1 MSAVTLLEVES
12 LTKRY
17 GSITAVDDLSFSVAP
32 GETLGLLGPNGAG
45 KTTTMGCI
53 VGLLEPDGGH
63 IAVDG
68 LAPKSKTVSA
78 MVGYAAQRTAL
89 YLSLRVSENLAYF
102 DGLYGLRGRALSEA
116 VAKIVDLFDLDSLIG
131 RRVNDLSVGQA
142 KLVHLTSTV
151 IHEPTLLLV
160 DEPTAGLD
168 VSARRRVIDAI
179 RRLAAGGTAVIFS
192 THYLEEA
199 DEACDSLVIID
210 HGRRV
215 AAGPLDDLLAADPD
229 PATIIRLG
237 DVRRHGDRRRRRGH
251 RQDRS
256 AAGLGAGHRPGQPC
270 VLGDRRL
277 PQRAQ
282 RRAGI
287 RPRHRHAGRVR
298 SAVHRH
304 HPVAIPSPQA
314 ERGPRRVTDSASAAS
329 AAQ

>member
-1 MSAVTLLEVES
+1 MSAVTLLEVGS

-53 VGLLEPDGGH
+53 VGLLEPDGGR

-102 DGLYGLRGRALSEA
+102 GGLYGLRGRALAEA
-116 VAKIVDLFDLDSLIG
+116 VAKIVDLFDLDSLTG

-142 KLVHLTSTV
+142 KLVHLASAV

-179 RRLAAGGTAVIFS
+179 RRLAAAGTAVIFS

-215 AAGPLDDLLAADPD
+215 AAGPLGDLLAADPD

-237 DVRRHGDRRRRRGH
+237 NGDTVSFDDRDLMAAINSVDQEQIAEVVVERPSVRR
-251 RQDRS
+251 
-256 AAGLGAGHRPGQPC
+256 LY
-270 VLGDRRL
+270 
-277 PQRAQ
+277 
-282 RRAGI
+282 
-287 RPRHRHAGRVR
+287 GRVIDS
-298 SAVHRH
+298 SAN
-304 HPVAIPSPQA
+304 
-314 ERGPRRVTDSASAAS
+314 GASAGKGSAGTGDAS
-329 AAQ
+329 TEASTDTGDDSSSADG

>member
-102 DGLYGLRGRALSEA
+102 GGLYGLRGRALLEA
-116 VAKIVDLFDLDSLIG
+116 VAKIVDLFDLDSLTG

-142 KLVHLTSTV
+142 KLVHLASAV
-151 IHEPTLLLV
+151 IHEPRLLLV

-215 AAGPLDDLLAADPD
+215 AAGQLGDLLAADPD

-237 DVRRHGDRRRRRGH
+237 NGDTVSFDDRDLMAAINSVDQDQIAEVVVERPSVRRLYERVIVGGGANGRGVSINTGHTGTGTGTETGD
-251 RQDRS
+251 DSSS
-256 AAGLGAGHRPGQPC
+256 ADG
-270 VLGDRRL
+270 
-277 PQRAQ
+277 
-282 RRAGI
+282 
-287 RPRHRHAGRVR
+287 
-298 SAVHRH
+298 
-304 HPVAIPSPQA
+304 
-314 ERGPRRVTDSASAAS
+314 
-329 AAQ
+329 

>member
-1 MSAVTLLEVES
+1 MSVVTLLEVES

-17 GSITAVDDLSFSVAP
+17 GSIVAVDDLSFSVAP

-53 VGLLEPDGGH
+53 VGLLDPDGGH

-102 DGLYGLRGRALSEA
+102 GGLYGLRGRALAEA
-116 VAKIVDLFDLDSLIG
+116 VAKIVDLFDLGSLTG

-142 KLVHLTSTV
+142 KLVHLASAV

-229 PATIIRLG
+229 PATIIRLDNG
-237 DVRRHGDRRRRRGH
+237 DTVSFDDRDLMAAINSVDQEQIAEVVVERPSVRRLYERVIDS
-251 RQDRS
+251 D
-256 AAGLGAGHRPGQPC
+256 GANG
-270 VLGDRRL
+270 
-277 PQRAQ
+277 
-282 RRAGI
+282 
-287 RPRHRHAGRVR
+287 
-298 SAVHRH
+298 
-304 HPVAIPSPQA
+304 
-314 ERGPRRVTDSASAAS
+314 ASAGKGSAGTGNAS
-329 AAQ
+329 TEADSDTGDGSSGADG

>member
-1 MSAVTLLEVES
+1 MTLLEVES

-53 VGLLEPDGGH
+53 VGLLEPAAGR
-63 IAVDG
+63 IAIDG

-102 DGLYGLRGRALSEA
+102 GGLYGLRGRALAEA
-116 VAKIVDLFDLDSLIG
+116 VAKIIDLFDLDSLTG

-142 KLVHLTSTV
+142 KLVHLASAV

-179 RRLAAGGTAVIFS
+179 RRLATQGTAVIFS

-215 AAGPLDDLLAADPD
+215 AAGPLGDLLATDPD

-237 DVRRHGDRRRRRGH
+237 NGDTVSFDDRDLMAAINSVDQDQIAEVVVERPSVRRLYERVIDSS
-251 RQDRS
+251 D
-256 AAGLGAGHRPGQPC
+256 ADGAGTGNAGTGNASTEADSNT
-270 VLGDRRL
+270 GDDSS
-277 PQRAQ
+277 
-282 RRAGI
+282 
-287 RPRHRHAGRVR
+287 
-298 SAVHRH
+298 SAD
-304 HPVAIPSPQA
+304 
-314 ERGPRRVTDSASAAS
+314 G
-329 AAQ
+329 

>member
-68 LAPKSKTVSA
+68 LAPTSKTVSA

-102 DGLYGLRGRALSEA
+102 GGLYGLRGRALSEA
-116 VAKIVDLFDLDSLIG
+116 VAKIIDLFDLDSLTG

-142 KLVHLTSTV
+142 KLVHLASAV
-151 IHEPTLLLV
+151 IHEPRLLLV

-215 AAGPLDDLLAADPD
+215 AAGLLGDLLAADPD
-229 PATIIRLG
+229 PATVIRLG
-237 DVRRHGDRRRRRGH
+237 NGETVSFDDRDLMAAINSVDQDQIAEVVVERPSVRRLYERVIDSSGANGA
-251 RQDRS
+251 S
-256 AAGLGAGHRPGQPC
+256 AGKG
-270 VLGDRRL
+270 
-277 PQRAQ
+277 
-282 RRAGI
+282 
-287 RPRHRHAGRVR
+287 
-298 SAVHRH
+298 
-304 HPVAIPSPQA
+304 
-314 ERGPRRVTDSASAAS
+314 SASTGDGSSS
-329 AAQ
+329 ADG

>member
-102 DGLYGLRGRALSEA
+102 GGLYGLRGRALLEA
-116 VAKIVDLFDLDSLIG
+116 VAKIVDLFDLDSLTG

-142 KLVHLTSTV
+142 KLVHLASAV
-151 IHEPTLLLV
+151 IHEPRLLLV

-215 AAGPLDDLLAADPD
+215 AAGQLGDLLAADPD

-237 DVRRHGDRRRRRGH
+237 NGDTVSFDDRDLMAAINSVDQDQIAEVVVERPSVRRLYERVIVGGGANGGGVSINTGH
-251 RQDRS
+251 TGTDAETSDDSSS
-256 AAGLGAGHRPGQPC
+256 A
-270 VLGDRRL
+270 D
-277 PQRAQ
+277 
-282 RRAGI
+282 
-287 RPRHRHAGRVR
+287 
-298 SAVHRH
+298 
-304 HPVAIPSPQA
+304 
-314 ERGPRRVTDSASAAS
+314 D
-329 AAQ
+329 

>member
-102 DGLYGLRGRALSEA
+102 GGLYGLRGRALAEA
-116 VAKIVDLFDLDSLIG
+116 VAKIVDLFDLDSLTG

-142 KLVHLTSTV
+142 KLVHLASAV

-215 AAGPLDDLLAADPD
+215 ASGPLGDLLAADPD

-237 DVRRHGDRRRRRGH
+237 NGDTLSFDDRDLMAAINSVD
-251 RQDRS
+251 QDQIAEVVVERPSVQRLYERVIDSS
-256 AAGLGAGHRPGQPC
+256 ANG
-270 VLGDRRL
+270 
-277 PQRAQ
+277 
-282 RRAGI
+282 
-287 RPRHRHAGRVR
+287 
-298 SAVHRH
+298 
-304 HPVAIPSPQA
+304 
-314 ERGPRRVTDSASAAS
+314 ASAGKGSAGTGNAS
-329 AAQ
+329 TEASSDTGDDSSSADG

>member
-102 DGLYGLRGRALSEA
+102 GGLYGLRGRALAEA
-116 VAKIVDLFDLDSLIG
+116 VAKIVDLFDLDSLTG

-142 KLVHLTSTV
+142 KLVHLASAV

-237 DVRRHGDRRRRRGH
+237 NGDTVSFDDRDLMAAINSVDQDQIAEVVVERPSVRRLYERVIDS
-251 RQDRS
+251 S
-256 AAGLGAGHRPGQPC
+256 ANGASAGKG
-270 VLGDRRL
+270 
-277 PQRAQ
+277 
-282 RRAGI
+282 
-287 RPRHRHAGRVR
+287 
-298 SAVHRH
+298 
-304 HPVAIPSPQA
+304 
-314 ERGPRRVTDSASAAS
+314 SASTGSAS
-329 AAQ
+329 TEASSDTGDDSSSADG

>member
-53 VGLLEPDGGH
+53 VGLLEPDGGR

-68 LAPKSKTVSA
+68 LAPKSKAVSA

-102 DGLYGLRGRALSEA
+102 GGLYGLRGRALAEA
-116 VAKIVDLFDLDSLIG
+116 VAQIVDLFDLGPLTG

-142 KLVHLTSTV
+142 KLVHLASAV
-151 IHEPTLLLV
+151 IHEPRLLLV

-215 AAGPLDDLLAADPD
+215 AAGLLAADPD

-237 DVRRHGDRRRRRGH
+237 NGDTVSFDDRDLMAAINSVDQDQIAEVVVERPSVRRLYERVIDSS
-251 RQDRS
+251 D
-256 AAGLGAGHRPGQPC
+256 A
-270 VLGDRRL
+270 D
-277 PQRAQ
+277 
-282 RRAGI
+282 RAGTGN
-287 RPRHRHAGRVR
+287 AGTGNA
-298 SAVHRH
+298 STEAD
-304 HPVAIPSPQA
+304 SDT
-314 ERGPRRVTDSASAAS
+314 GDDSSSTDG
-329 AAQ
+329 

>member
-1 MSAVTLLEVES
+1 MSVVTLLEVES

-102 DGLYGLRGRALSEA
+102 GGLYGLRGRALTEA
-116 VAKIVDLFDLDSLIG
+116 VAKIIDLFDLGSLTG

-142 KLVHLTSTV
+142 KLVHLASAV
-151 IHEPTLLLV
+151 IHEPTLLV

-168 VSARRRVIDAI
+168 VSARQRVIDAI

-237 DVRRHGDRRRRRGH
+237 NGDTVSFDDRDLMAAINSVDQEQIAEVVVERSSVRRLYERVIDS
-251 RQDRS
+251 S
-256 AAGLGAGHRPGQPC
+256 ANG
-270 VLGDRRL
+270 
-277 PQRAQ
+277 
-282 RRAGI
+282 
-287 RPRHRHAGRVR
+287 
-298 SAVHRH
+298 
-304 HPVAIPSPQA
+304 
-314 ERGPRRVTDSASAAS
+314 ASAGKGSAGTGNAS
-329 AAQ
+329 TEADSETRDGSSGADG

>member
-17 GSITAVDDLSFSVAP
+17 GSIVAVDDLSFSVAP

-63 IAVDG
+63 IVVDG

-102 DGLYGLRGRALSEA
+102 GGLYGLRGRALLEA
-116 VAKIVDLFDLDSLIG
+116 VAKIVDLFDLDSLTG

-142 KLVHLTSTV
+142 KLVHLASAV
-151 IHEPTLLLV
+151 IHEPRLLLV

-215 AAGPLDDLLAADPD
+215 AAGQLGDLLAANPD
-229 PATIIRLG
+229 PATVIRLG
-237 DVRRHGDRRRRRGH
+237 NGETVSFDDRDLMAAINSVDRDQIAEVVVERPSVRRLYERVIDGGGANGGGVSINTGHTGTGTGTGTDAETGD
-251 RQDRS
+251 DSSS
-256 AAGLGAGHRPGQPC
+256 A
-270 VLGDRRL
+270 D
-277 PQRAQ
+277 
-282 RRAGI
+282 
-287 RPRHRHAGRVR
+287 
-298 SAVHRH
+298 
-304 HPVAIPSPQA
+304 
-314 ERGPRRVTDSASAAS
+314 D
-329 AAQ
+329 

>member
-17 GSITAVDDLSFSVAP
+17 GSIVAVDDLSFSVAP

-63 IAVDG
+63 IVVDG

-102 DGLYGLRGRALSEA
+102 GGLYGLRGRALLEA
-116 VAKIVDLFDLDSLIG
+116 VAKIVDLFDLDSLTG

-142 KLVHLTSTV
+142 KLVHLASAV
-151 IHEPTLLLV
+151 IHEPRLLLV

-192 THYLEEA
+192 TQYLEEA

-215 AAGPLDDLLAADPD
+215 AAGQLGDLLAANPD
-229 PATIIRLG
+229 PATVIRLG
-237 DVRRHGDRRRRRGH
+237 NGETVSFDDRDLMAAINSVDRDQIAEVVVERPSVRRLYERIIDGGGANGGGVSINTGHTGTGTGTGTDAETGDGSS
-251 RQDRS
+251 S
-256 AAGLGAGHRPGQPC
+256 ADG
-270 VLGDRRL
+270 
-277 PQRAQ
+277 
-282 RRAGI
+282 
-287 RPRHRHAGRVR
+287 
-298 SAVHRH
+298 
-304 HPVAIPSPQA
+304 
-314 ERGPRRVTDSASAAS
+314 
-329 AAQ
+329 

>member
-102 DGLYGLRGRALSEA
+102 GGLYGLRGRALAEA
-116 VAKIVDLFDLDSLIG
+116 VAQIVDLFDLGPLTR

-142 KLVHLTSTV
+142 KLVHLASAV
-151 IHEPTLLLV
+151 IHEPRLLLV

-215 AAGPLDDLLAADPD
+215 ASGPLGDLLAADPD

-237 DVRRHGDRRRRRGH
+237 NGDTVSFDDRDLMAAINSVDQDQIAEVVVERPSVRRLYERVIDSS
-251 RQDRS
+251 D
-256 AAGLGAGHRPGQPC
+256 ADGAGAGSAGTGNAGTEADSDT
-270 VLGDRRL
+270 GDD
-277 PQRAQ
+277 
-282 RRAGI
+282 
-287 RPRHRHAGRVR
+287 
-298 SAVHRH
+298 S
-304 HPVAIPSPQA
+304 S
-314 ERGPRRVTDSASAAS
+314 TDG
-329 AAQ
+329 

>member
-1 MSAVTLLEVES
+1 MSAVTLLDVES

-53 VGLLEPDGGH
+53 VGLLEPDGGR

-68 LAPKSKTVSA
+68 LAPKSKTASA

-102 DGLYGLRGRALSEA
+102 GGLYGLRGRALAEA
-116 VAKIVDLFDLDSLIG
+116 VAKIVDLFDLDSLTG

-142 KLVHLTSTV
+142 KLVHLASAV
-151 IHEPTLLLV
+151 IHEPAPLLV

-215 AAGPLDDLLAADPD
+215 ASGPLGDLLAADPD

-237 DVRRHGDRRRRRGH
+237 NGDTVSFDDRDLMAAINSVDHDQIAEVVVERPSVRRLYERVIDS
-251 RQDRS
+251 S
-256 AAGLGAGHRPGQPC
+256 ANGAG
-270 VLGDRRL
+270 
-277 PQRAQ
+277 
-282 RRAGI
+282 AGKGS
-287 RPRHRHAGRVR
+287 AGTGNASTEASSDTSDGSS
-298 SAVHRH
+298 SAD
-304 HPVAIPSPQA
+304 
-314 ERGPRRVTDSASAAS
+314 G
-329 AAQ
+329 